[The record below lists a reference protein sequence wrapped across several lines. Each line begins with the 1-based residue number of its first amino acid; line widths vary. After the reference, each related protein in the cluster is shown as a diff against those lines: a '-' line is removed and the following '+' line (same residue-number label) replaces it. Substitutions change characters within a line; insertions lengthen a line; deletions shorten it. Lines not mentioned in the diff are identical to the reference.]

1 MCAALSLRRRAE
13 LLWHDRL
20 AWYQWPLWA
29 PLVPVSVLYGA
40 AIACRSAY
48 WRIASQPA
56 GVRTIGVGNLT
67 VGGNGK
73 TPFTLFLASRLA
85 ERGLRTAIVS
95 RGYAQNRAAGARLV
109 ADGGQILLG
118 PDEAG
123 DEPVMMAKSFGGPIA
138 IARRRIDAIN
148 LLAQRGPLD
157 VVVLDDAFQH
167 LRLRRDVDL
176 LLVSAERGLGN
187 GWMLPAGP
195 MRERLA
201 AATRASAIVLM
212 LTEDGTAGPGVAEI
226 AEGGRE
232 RLIPAMLRP
241 RALVRPIAD
250 GWRELPL
257 ELAGRRVLAVAGLA
271 DPRSFFR
278 MVQRLGAEVVTR
290 LEYRDHHRYTESDY
304 RSISEASRTTNAI
317 IITTEKDLVKLER
330 FPFAP
335 DSLYALRLEVAMDEA
350 DRVRLLA
357 MASGVDRIVTGAA
370 RADRE
375 SGGTADGA

>member
-1 MCAALSLRRRAE
+1 MRAASRLRGRAE
-13 LLWHDRL
+13 RLWQNRL

-29 PLVPVSVLYGA
+29 PLVPASVLYSV

-85 ERGLRTAIVS
+85 ARGLKTAIVS
-95 RGYAQNRAAGARLV
+95 RGYAAQNRASGARLV
-109 ADGGQILLG
+109 ADGRQILLG

-157 VVVLDDAFQH
+157 IVVLDDAFQH
-167 LRLRRDVDL
+167 LRLRRNVDL
-176 LLVSAERGLGN
+176 LLISAERGLGN

-201 AATRASAIVLM
+201 AAARASAIVLM
-212 LTEDGTAGPGVAEI
+212 LTEDGTVGPGVAEI
-226 AEGGRE
+226 ADGERQ

-241 RALVRPIAD
+241 LALVRPTAD
-250 GWRELPL
+250 GWLELPL

-271 DPRSFFR
+271 DPRAFLR
-278 MVQRLGAEVVTR
+278 MLARLGAEITGR
-290 LEYRDHHRYTESDY
+290 LEYRDHHRYTGSDY
-304 RSISEASRTTNAI
+304 RAISEAARAANAI
-317 IITTEKDLVKLER
+317 IVTTEKDLVKLER

-335 DSLYALRLEVAMDEA
+335 DSLYALRLEVAMDEVDQA
-350 DRVRLLA
+350 RLLA
-357 MASGVDRIVTGAA
+357 MASGVDSVVTGVA
-370 RADRE
+370 RA
-375 SGGTADGA
+375 

>member
-1 MCAALSLRRRAE
+1 MRGAFSIRGRADR
-13 LLWHDRL
+13 LWHNRL

-29 PLVPVSVLYGA
+29 PLVPASALYGA
-40 AIACRSAY
+40 AIACRAAY
-48 WRIASQPA
+48 WRIAGRRA

-85 ERGLRTAIVS
+85 ERGLRIAIVS
-95 RGYAQNRAAGARLV
+95 RGYGAQNRAAGARLV
-109 ADGGQILLG
+109 ADGGHILLG
-118 PDEAG
+118 PEEAG

-157 VVVLDDAFQH
+157 AVVLDDAFQH

-201 AATRASAIVLM
+201 AAARASAVVLM
-212 LTEDGTAGPGVAEI
+212 LTEDGPAGPGVAEI
-226 AEGGRE
+226 AAGDRE
-232 RLIPAMLRP
+232 RLLPAMLRP
-241 RALVRPIAD
+241 RALVRAAAD
-250 GWRELPL
+250 GWSELPL
-257 ELAGRRVLAVAGLA
+257 ELAGQRVVAVAGLA

-278 MVQRLGAEVVTR
+278 MLQRLGAEVVDR
-290 LEYRDHHRYTESDY
+290 LEYHDHHRYTESDY
-304 RSISEASRTTNAI
+304 RAIREAAHAAAAI
-317 IITTEKDLVKLER
+317 IVTTEKDLVKLER

-335 DSLYALRLEVAMDEA
+335 DSLYALRLEVVMDEA
-350 DRVRLLA
+350 DQARLLA
-357 MASGVDRIVTGAA
+357 MASGVDGIVTDAA
-370 RADRE
+370 R
-375 SGGTADGA
+375 T